1 MFNLEATLFC
11 GQAFGWK
18 KENSTYQAVLD
29 NRLITLDQ
37 ENPFSTITK
46 DPYLNHYFDME
57 YPYAEAESVL
67 QKKDS
72 HLASLITAHVSIHIL
87 NQDPFQTMI
96 SFITS
101 QNNTIKRIRSLL
113 EKLSQQCG
121 REVEEGLY
129 SFPTADELLRHAG
142 EDTLRSLGFGYRSPY
157 IIEAARS
164 HNLLEEVARQDDEES
179 ARTLQRILGI
189 GAKVAACILLFGFG
203 RKDVFPLDTWTK
215 KIMKKYYPTIE
226 PSFFSPY
233 GGIAQQHLF
242 YHERQMIEAHW

>member
-29 NRLITLDQ
+29 NRLITLNQ
-37 ENPFSTITK
+37 ENPFSTINE
-46 DPYLNHYFDME
+46 DLFLYHYFDME
-57 YPYAEAESVL
+57 YPYAEAEAVL
-67 QKKDS
+67 QKKDP
-72 HLASLITAHVSIHIL
+72 HLASIITAHASIHIL

-113 EKLSQQCG
+113 EKLSHQCG
-121 REVEEGLY
+121 KEVEEGFY
-129 SFPTADELLRHAG
+129 SFPTAEELLRHAS

-157 IIEAARS
+157 IIEAAKS
-164 HNLLEEVARQDDEES
+164 HNLLEEVSRQDDEQGQTTLES
-179 ARTLQRILGI
+179 VSGI
-189 GAKVAACILLFGFG
+189 GPKVAACILLFGFG
-203 RKDVFPLDTWTK
+203 RKDVFPIDTWIK
-215 KIMKKYYPTIE
+215 KIMKKYYPDEE

-233 GGIAQQHLF
+233 RGIAQQHLF
-242 YHERQMIEAHW
+242 YNERSVIEAHW